1 VYTGTHDND
10 TTAGWWQSIA
20 GQERRD
26 ALAYL
31 GDASD
36 GIHWA
41 MARTAQ
47 NSIANLCVIPLQD
60 VLGLGSEGRMNT
72 PSRSQGNWDWR
83 YRKSA
88 LTPQLAEKLAVMA
101 EVSDRQPRPSAQQ
114 QGEGKAS
121 ENFVA

>member
-1 VYTGTHDND
+1 
-10 TTAGWWQSIA
+10 
-20 GQERRD
+20 
-26 ALAYL
+26 
-31 GDASD
+31 
-36 GIHWA
+36 
-41 MARTAQ
+41 
-47 NSIANLCVIPLQD
+47 
-60 VLGLGSEGRMNT
+60 MNT

-101 EVSDRQPRPSAQQ
+101 EVSDRQPRPSEQQ